1 MSLSRTLRQKF
12 PFLRYSFLRG
22 AFGGMNVI
30 RTGQMG
36 DGREEAMADYV
47 IANAPAGDV
56 DAAIDAIDN
65 FAYDKSILMNVGD
78 EKGQLLDTAVK
89 RANPKLAMELG
100 AYCGYSGL
108 RIARAA
114 PGATVI
120 SIEKSGANAS
130 VARRVWAHAG
140 LADRVTCIN
149 GTERCLDFVFLDHWK
164 DVYLDDLQRLVDR
177 GWLHPGTIV
186 VADNVGFP
194 GAPKY
199 RTYMKEQQG
208 KRWQTIE
215 HETHVEYQTLLKD
228 LVLESEFLG

>member
-1 MSLSRTLRQKF
+1 MSLTRTLRQKF

-22 AFGGMNVI
+22 AFGGLNVI

-36 DGREEAMADYV
+36 DGREEAMAGYV
-47 IANAPAGDV
+47 IATAPAGDV
-56 DAAIDAIDN
+56 DAAINAIDN

-78 EKGQLLDTAVK
+78 EKGQLLDAAVK
-89 RANPKLAMELG
+89 RANPKLAIELG

-114 PGATVI
+114 PAAKVF

-149 GTERCLDFVFLDHWK
+149 GTVDDGTTLEVLARDYGFTEGCVDFVFRARWK
-164 DVYLDDLQRLVDR
+164 DAPRNDLQRHSDR
-177 GWLHPGTIV
+177 GWR
-186 VADNVGFP
+186 D
-194 GAPKY
+194 
-199 RTYMKEQQG
+199 E
-208 KRWQTIE
+208 
-215 HETHVEYQTLLKD
+215 
-228 LVLESEFLG
+228 

>member
-1 MSLSRTLRQKF
+1 MSLRRTLRQKF

-22 AFGGMNVI
+22 AFGGRDVM

-36 DGREEAMADYV
+36 DGREEATAEYV

-65 FAYDKSILMNVGD
+65 FAYDKSILMNGGD
-78 EKGQLLDTAVK
+78 QKRQLREPAVK
-89 RANPKLAMELG
+89 RANPKLAVELG

-114 PGATVI
+114 PGAEVF

-140 LADRVTCIN
+140 LADRMTRID
-149 GTERCLDFVFLDHWK
+149 GTVGDGTTLEGLANDYGFTEGCLDFVFLDHWK
-164 DVYLDDLQRLVDR
+164 DVYLDDLQRLLDR

-186 VADNVGFP
+186 VAAKVGTP
-194 GAPKY
+194 RRPTH
-199 RTYMKEQQG
+199 RTIPE
-208 KRWQTIE
+208 
-215 HETHVEYQTLLKD
+215 
-228 LVLESEFLG
+228 

>member
-1 MSLSRTLRQKF
+1 MRVTRTLRQKF
-12 PFLRYSFLRG
+12 PFLRYSLLRM
-22 AFGGMNVI
+22 AFGGLSVK

-36 DGREEAMADYV
+36 DGREEALAGYV

-78 EKGQLLDTAVK
+78 EKGQLLDAAVK

-114 PGATVI
+114 PGATVF

-140 LADRVTCIN
+140 LTDRVTCIN
-149 GTERCLDFVFLDHWK
+149 GTVDDGTTLEVSPRTTDSPRAVWISSSSTTGRTRTWTTCSGSSTGAGCIRERSWSPTTSASPA
-164 DVYLDDLQRLVDR
+164 
-177 GWLHPGTIV
+177 HPST
-186 VADNVGFP
+186 
-194 GAPKY
+194 AP
-199 RTYMKEQQG
+199 T
-208 KRWQTIE
+208 
-215 HETHVEYQTLLKD
+215 
-228 LVLESEFLG
+228 